1 MSTYVR
7 EKVLRIPL
15 EKLNIKFTEEE
26 EDDLGWAVE
35 NRFPDIF
42 DYGAEGKFQLAPTES
57 NFIDFVLE
65 KEWDADGEYGKI
77 RSLTENEKSKYL
89 PKFQQIDPDVNMDD
103 VRLVEFCWYN
113 GCEAPDYYDETDD
126 PFYQEV

>member
-15 EKLNIKFTEEE
+15 EKLNIKFTEDE

-35 NRFPDIF
+35 NRFPGIV
-42 DYGAEGKFQLAPTES
+42 DYGKEGKFQLAPTER

-65 KEWDADGEYGKI
+65 KEWDADGEYGKT
-77 RSLTENEKSKYL
+77 RSLTEREKAKYL
-89 PKFQQIDPDVNMDD
+89 PKFQQIDPNVNMDD

-113 GCEAPDYYDETDD
+113 GCEAEDYYDETDD
-126 PFYQEV
+126 PFYREV

>member
-15 EKLNIKFTEEE
+15 EKLNLQFTEEE
-26 EDDLGWAVE
+26 EDDLCWAIE
-35 NRFPDIF
+35 KRFPDIF
-42 DYGAEGKFQLAPTES
+42 SYGKEGKFQFAPTVS
-57 NFIDFVLE
+57 SFIDFVLE
-65 KEWDADGEYGKI
+65 KEWDADGEYGKT
-77 RSLTENEKSKYL
+77 RSLTENEKAKYL

-103 VRLVEFCWYN
+103 VRLVAFCWYN
-113 GCEAPDYYDETDD
+113 GCEAPDYYAETDD

>member
-7 EKVLRIPL
+7 EKVLRIPM

-35 NRFPDIF
+35 KRFPEIF
-42 DYGAEGKFQLAPTES
+42 DYGTEGKFQLAPTES
-57 NFIDFVLE
+57 LFVDFLLD
-65 KEWDADGEYGKI
+65 KEWDADGEYGKT
-77 RSLTENEKSKYL
+77 RSLTENEKLKYL

-113 GCEAPDYYDETDD
+113 CCEAPDYYDHMND
-126 PFYQEV
+126 PFYDEV